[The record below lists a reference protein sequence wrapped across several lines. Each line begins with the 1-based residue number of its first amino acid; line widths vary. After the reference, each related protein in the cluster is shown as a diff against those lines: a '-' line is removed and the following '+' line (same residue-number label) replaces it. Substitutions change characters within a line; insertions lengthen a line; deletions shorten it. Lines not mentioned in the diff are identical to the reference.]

1 MLEGMGLFDMVP
13 FIILGAA
20 LVAYIYLYISSRQYL
35 KDPFIDLWFNPFGE
49 KKVEDASGAEPPS
62 EAEFSSVDVEVSQPE
77 KPYATSEI
85 MGVDDYEYNMVFN
98 NESDKELS
106 TDLRNKL
113 MSQYPMDWSTQ
124 PPSSSQFQQGMREMF
139 EDAKREKVVEPD
151 AAMNPYTAIT
161 DESLLPP
168 DTLKMEQEERKILQT
183 YQPKHAGDLTTYDV
197 DDAMELIKRIYDK
210 KGEIPQVIKKKD
222 NVYEVIGTR
231 KKDEKIVYE
240 ETEGDAPTSEDPV
253 TEVGE
258 NTIIVPQA
266 AVDKNSAL
274 DPFYEP
280 THGNRTRT
288 GRWSYRQWTPGL
300 ERMFAPTESKADW
313 H

>member
-1 MLEGMGLFDMVP
+1 MGIIDTLP
-13 FIILGAA
+13 FIILGTL
-20 LVAYIYLYISSRQYL
+20 LVGYIYLYISSRQYL
-35 KDPFIDLWFNPFGE
+35 KESFTNFWFNPFGYEE
-49 KKVEDASGAEPPS
+49 KPKDVSGGDAPS
-62 EAEFSSVDVEVSQPE
+62 KEIEIDQPE
-77 KPYATSEI
+77 RPYATSQI
-85 MGVDDYEYNMVFN
+85 MGVDDYEYNMVFE
-98 NESDKELS
+98 NESDREIS
-106 TDLRNKL
+106 TTLRNKL

-183 YQPKHAGDLTTYDV
+183 YQPKHAGDLTTYNV
-197 DDAMELIKRIYDK
+197 EDAMELIKRIYEK

-231 KKDEKIVYE
+231 KKNEKIVYE
-240 ETEGDAPTSEDPV
+240 ETDGDAHTSEDPV
-253 TEVGE
+253 AEVGE
-258 NTIIVPQA
+258 NTMVVPQA

-280 THGNRTRT
+280 NPGSNTRT
-288 GRWSYRQWTPGL
+288 GKWSFRQWTPGL